1 MSVDFRIMYDLR
13 FDAVQRTSLFNLL
26 NLVHWNTLKALSFA
40 DWLVGLLVYSRFS
53 MAEAVRSWQL
63 ASRRFLRVSSSVL
76 FVT

>member
-1 MSVDFRIMYDLR
+1 M
-13 FDAVQRTSLFNLL
+13 
-26 NLVHWNTLKALSFA
+26 NLVHLVTLKALSFA

-53 MAEAVRSWQL
+53 MAEAVPSWQL